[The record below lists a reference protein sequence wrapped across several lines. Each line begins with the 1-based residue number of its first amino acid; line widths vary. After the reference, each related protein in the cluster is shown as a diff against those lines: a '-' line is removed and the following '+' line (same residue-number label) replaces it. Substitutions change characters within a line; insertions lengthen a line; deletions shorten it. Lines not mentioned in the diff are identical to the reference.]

1 MANEQ
6 SVIAVIRAARPTFRN
21 AHDKAAF
28 AVHAAF
34 LASGFVLHATGPS
47 ASVDD
52 ALSSSSTEE
61 ERGRQGDLGRE
72 VRGGNQTRELSLN
85 SIKVSLPIFK
95 GESDPEA
102 YLAWESSCD
111 RIF

>member
-52 ALSSSSTEE
+52 ALSSSST
-61 ERGRQGDLGRE
+61 GTFL
-72 VRGGNQTRELSLN
+72 
-85 SIKVSLPIFK
+85 
-95 GESDPEA
+95 
-102 YLAWESSCD
+102 
-111 RIF
+111 

>member
-1 MANEQ
+1 MANQQ

-52 ALSSSSTEE
+52 ALSSSSTGEIGE
-61 ERGRQGDLGRE
+61 GNYTVRNLTFTNKEALNGHRCDLYVAHVYG
-72 VRGGNQTRELSLN
+72 
-85 SIKVSLPIFK
+85 
-95 GESDPEA
+95 
-102 YLAWESSCD
+102 
-111 RIF
+111 